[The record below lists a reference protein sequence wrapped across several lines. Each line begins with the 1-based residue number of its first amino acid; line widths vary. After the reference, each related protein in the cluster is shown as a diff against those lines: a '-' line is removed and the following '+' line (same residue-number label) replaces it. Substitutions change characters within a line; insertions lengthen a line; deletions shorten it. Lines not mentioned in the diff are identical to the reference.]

1 MKSTT
6 LIEQVYKYCNLH
18 PNAKTKSTVEYFVA
32 SNHPERTIK
41 HYIWQSGRTMSQ
53 SLVSPD
59 QAENQKLRLLGTSR
73 ITTN

>member
-6 LIEQVYKYCNLH
+6 LIEQVYNNCNLH

-41 HYIWQSGRTMSQ
+41 RYM
-53 SLVSPD
+53 
-59 QAENQKLRLLGTSR
+59 AK
-73 ITTN
+73 